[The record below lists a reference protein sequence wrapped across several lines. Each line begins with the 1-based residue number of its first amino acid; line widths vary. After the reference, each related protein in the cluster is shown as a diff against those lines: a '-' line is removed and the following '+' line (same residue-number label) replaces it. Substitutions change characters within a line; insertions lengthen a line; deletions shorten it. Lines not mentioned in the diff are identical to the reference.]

1 MGFFVY
7 EKWIYGFFCFS
18 LIEDL
23 FGRKSLWAEMDS
35 APTDFLLFF
44 VENENDQKIKMMIN
58 GLVDVFL
65 KI

>member
-1 MGFFVY
+1 VGFSVY

-18 LIEDL
+18 LIENL

-35 APTDFLLFF
+35 AP
-44 VENENDQKIKMMIN
+44 
-58 GLVDVFL
+58 VDVFM

>member
-1 MGFFVY
+1 MLFWKYLCVGFSVY

-18 LIEDL
+18 LIENL

-35 APTDFLLFF
+35 AP
-44 VENENDQKIKMMIN
+44 
-58 GLVDVFL
+58 VDVFM